1 MTHQNPP
8 RRFTPMSQTATDY
21 PAPLSELHACASERL
36 NAALAY
42 LHLMACSNVSDYA
55 EHDINTAANTARIMV
70 QDVADVFTVM
80 ERRGFDSPAV
90 S

>member
-1 MTHQNPP
+1 MGFDASCRYGGCAWETFGSAGGDSSWYANP
-8 RRFTPMSQTATDY
+8 RT
-21 PAPLSELHACASERL
+21 
-36 NAALAY
+36 
-42 LHLMACSNVSDYA
+42 V
-55 EHDINTAANTARIMV
+55 ANTARIMV